1 MKRSMTKLDRAIA
14 TLENARTEPERKQDL
29 VAEAVMLTV
38 RQVREYDDLGLEELS
53 QRLSAQAEA
62 KGLNETEARKNTLG
76 SGWPGDSNKT

>member
-1 MKRSMTKLDRAIA
+1 M
-14 TLENARTEPERKQDL
+14 

-38 RQVREYDDLGLEELS
+38 RQVREYNDLGLEDFP

-62 KGLNETEARKNTLG
+62 KGLNETEARKNTWG

>member
-62 KGLNETEARKNTLG
+62 KGLSEAQAQAQAQAQEIAWGNG
-76 SGWPGDSNKT
+76 